1 MHFKRASAELAPN
14 PRAV

>member
-1 MHFKRASAELAPN
+1 MHFKRASAELAPI